1 MAAEGEIRAL
11 VVKLAIDAEE
21 MQRWYR
27 GSAKEV
33 LAYSLEGKK
42 VRFPASVLR
51 PFVTREGVHGH
62 FRIIFDSHH
71 KLRGVEQID

>member
-11 VVKLAIDAEE
+11 VVSLSIDAEE

-27 GSAKEV
+27 GSASEV
-33 LAYSLEGKK
+33 LAYSVDGRK

-51 PFVTREGVHGH
+51 PFVTRDGVHGH
-62 FRIIFDSHH
+62 FRILFDNRH
-71 KLRGVEQID
+71 KLRGVEKID